1 MTSGIPKNSTFS
13 FPNLEAWE
21 FGNLSP
27 EGPDEL
33 PKQPNGAALWRGN
46 LNLPW
51 PPGGFHRGA
60 GPGAQL
66 LLPTSS

>member
-13 FPNLEAWE
+13 FPNLEDWE

-33 PKQPNGAALWRGN
+33 PKQPSGAALRRGN

-51 PPGGFHRGA
+51 LPGGFHRGA
-60 GPGAQL
+60 GPGAQF
-66 LLPTSS
+66 LLPTSL